1 MTEDTGLAFTFP
13 AIEPR
18 MIIAVFD
25 GGRLSSDG
33 GVMLL
38 AAAARWMGIAG
49 KLAAAPNSFAS
60 LRFARAST
68 SSASACA
75 R

>member
-1 MTEDTGLAFTFP
+1 
-13 AIEPR
+13 
-18 MIIAVFD
+18 
-25 GGRLSSDG
+25 
-33 GVMLL
+33 MLL